1 MLDFNL
7 KTRRMGLESVIFFAL
22 KTLGWGLLI
31 YIFYIIYNFIYLP
44 WRIRRKYKNW
54 PNVAMTEKF
63 YPMLGDITIIVQNEK
78 ENKHKMRHYVELAL
92 KDKDYD
98 LNITQMGDMT
108 QIDVLSSKALTEFE
122 KLVPEKIDRH
132 HNGDGFP
139 IGNILPRS
147 LVVTESTQ
155 EWLERRKEEIKTLGI
170 NRISQYIPLMIA
182 TTDEWAKTVN
192 RNQRIDI
199 SLEVSRI
206 VFRVIAKILFGDDV
220 DTMPPIPYIS
230 YETGETKSMI
240 FEEFYFQYTR
250 DEFDGYLSPKGKF
263 LPFLAKYGLV
273 EPYKSNL
280 KNHESFFDAIRKFVA
295 QTKDTESVYKRLEA
309 IGKFSQEVLVADTV
323 MLLFAGFDTIS
334 HLITSCLFQ
343 LKKYPETL
351 SKLMESS
358 NKWGIVNV
366 DKSKGSSLKDIYENC
381 DYLNYVIKE
390 TLRLDGPAVYS
401 VLYYAKDEVEICG
414 VPISKGTTVKA
425 FVVTPHEIYE
435 ILVILFWDYFY
446 CPIHKLIK
454 LVF

>member
-1 MLDFNL
+1 
-7 KTRRMGLESVIFFAL
+7 MGLESLVFLAL

-31 YIFYIIYNFIYLP
+31 YTIYIIYYFIYLP

-54 PNVAMTEKF
+54 PNVAMNEKF
-63 YPMLGDITIIVQNEK
+63 YPMLGDIAIIVQNEK
-78 ENKHKMRHYVELAL
+78 ENKHRMRHYVELAL

-98 LNITQMGDMT
+98 LNITQMGDAT

-132 HNGDGFP
+132 HNGEGFI
-139 IGNILPRS
+139 IGNIIPRS

-155 EWLERRKEEIKTLGI
+155 EWLERRKEEIRAIGI

-182 TTDEWAKTVN
+182 TTDEWAKKVN

-230 YETGETKSMI
+230 YKTGETKSMI
-240 FEEFYFQYTR
+240 FEEFYPHYLR
-250 DEFDGYLSPKGKF
+250 DEFDGYMSPKGKL
-263 LPFLAKYGLV
+263 LPFLAKYGLAQ
-273 EPYKSNL
+273 PYKSNL
-280 KNHESFFDAIRKFVA
+280 KNRESLFDAIRKFTA

-309 IGKFSQEVLVADTV
+309 LGKFSKEVLVVDTV
-323 MLLFAGFDTIS
+323 MLLIAGFDSTSI
-334 HLITSCLFQ
+334 LITSCLFQ
-343 LKKYPETL
+343 LKKKNPEAL
-351 SKLMESS
+351 QKLMESS
-358 NKWGIVNV
+358 SKWGIINV

-390 TLRLDGPAVYS
+390 TLRIDGPAVYS

-414 VPISKGTTVKA
+414 VPISKGT
-425 FVVTPHEIYE
+425 
-435 ILVILFWDYFY
+435 VINTNMYYSHFNPREWQKPLTFIPERFDPESKY
-446 CPIHKLIK
+446 
-454 LVF
+454 